1 MSTKDVGLPAQR
13 NPVLFRMLHS
23 RRVRWRT
30 AFSYAIVIITVMA
43 VMTVAILRFFNQRM
57 LATVTA
63 RAQTQVAAMADMP
76 ELSAAWDDPVALA
89 GLLRDEGETVYRLGH
104 VVPGQGVRYSGELR

>member
-1 MSTKDVGLPAQR
+1 
-13 NPVLFRMLHS
+13 MLHS

-57 LATVTA
+57 LATATTRAPGPGDGHGDHA
-63 RAQTQVAAMADMP
+63 RT
-76 ELSAAWDDPVALA
+76 
-89 GLLRDEGETVYRLGH
+89 RRRLG
-104 VVPGQGVRYSGELR
+104 